1 MDVGEGA
8 LLLDLGDLLEQIF
21 VEPELFLRHLLAAV
35 RSVDFQSLQLSDSL
49 LRLEHDTHSVLAPR
63 QIFLSFLSHLLLVF
77 SNLEIDLLLVEFS
90 LLLTL
95 QFCVA

>member
-1 MDVGEGA
+1 MDVREGA

-21 VEPELFLRHLLAAV
+21 VEPELFFRHLFAAV
-35 RSVDFQSLQLSDSL
+35 RSVDFHSLQLGDSL
-49 LRLEHDTHSVLAPR
+49 LRFEHDTHSVLAPR
-63 QIFLSFLSHLLLVF
+63 QIFLSLLSHLLLVF
-77 SNLEIDLLLVEFS
+77 SNLEIDLLLVELS